1 MGARGDGRRA
11 RRSNEKAGTPPFAT
25 APSSGAAALNAKP
38 VNALGRLRREWEP
51 RFRQF
56 IAGQPGAD
64 PGHGLV
70 HLERVV
76 ATALRL
82 GTEENARTEIVLP
95 AAWLHDCVHVAK
107 DSPERASASQL
118 AADLAAGFLRSAGY
132 PEQFLPDIRH
142 AIEAHSYSAGIKPRT
157 MEAKIV
163 QDADRLDALGAIGVA
178 RCIAVGAALGRPL
191 YDREDPF
198 CSARVPDDDGASVD
212 HFYSKLLKL
221 AGTMQTGA
229 GRQEAERRT
238 AFVRAFIAQLKTEI
252 GP

>member
-1 MGARGDGRRA
+1 LSA
-11 RRSNEKAGTPPFAT
+11 N
-25 APSSGAAALNAKP
+25 AADAADT
-38 VNALGRLRREWEP
+38 LRRDWEP

-56 IAGQPGAD
+56 AADQPGAD

-82 GTEENARTEIVLP
+82 AVEEGARAEVVLP

-107 DSPERASASQL
+107 DSPDRARASGL
-118 AADLAAGFLRSAGY
+118 AAEHATEFLKGAGY
-132 PEQFLPDIRH
+132 PERLLCDIRH
-142 AIEAHSYSAGIKPRT
+142 AIEAHSYSAGIPPRT
-157 MEAKIV
+157 IEAKVV

-178 RCIAVGAALGRPL
+178 RCIAVGSALGRPL
-191 YDREDPF
+191 YLADDPF
-198 CSARVPDDDGASVD
+198 CSARVPDDSGASVD

-221 AGTMQTGA
+221 AGTMQTAA
-229 GRQEAERRT
+229 GRREAERRT
-238 AFVRAFIAQLKTEI
+238 AFIRAFIAQLKSEI